1 MDPAMGN
8 WSENQ
13 VFKIPVS
20 HLSLP
25 LWTSIPSS
33 FPWTEQD
40 ALLAKKK
47 EFLNYLCFLFERILW
62 DWENSCCWSWD
73 SMSLGW
79 LPSLELR
86 YPKIWGNGCYWI
98 WDTPRLGSFLL
109 WELGEGGSCGSGSPH
124 GFQVG
129 CGVDRQVQQYL
140 RHSQHCSRCSEEGTR
155 LAQEGVVARGFGL
168 GQRQSVHETPETQP
182 KTSTLHLSFQMQ
194 LWLSAGLKICLGHH
208 QWMFFQREI
217 VRNSFSPI
225 KIHHRFNFIPV
236 YPFNT

>member
-62 DWENSCCWSWD
+62 DWGNSCCWSWD

-79 LPSLELR
+79 LLSLELR

-124 GFQVG
+124 GFQVDVG
-129 CGVDRQVQQYL
+129 LTD
-140 RHSQHCSRCSEEGTR
+140 RCSSTWGIPST
-155 LAQEGVVARGFGL
+155 APGVLRKEL
-168 GQRQSVHETPETQP
+168 GWLRRE
-182 KTSTLHLSFQMQ
+182 
-194 LWLSAGLKICLGHH
+194 LWLVASDWGNGNLCMRHQKLNPNPQHFTSPSKCSSGSVQGSRSAWDITSEC
-208 QWMFFQREI
+208 FSRE
-217 VRNSFSPI
+217 RL
-225 KIHHRFNFIPV
+225 
-236 YPFNT
+236 